1 MARVARKK
9 SETGIYHIMLRGID
23 GRDIFLDTEDK
34 SKFLDKLLTTKKNV
48 NFKLYGYCLMD
59 NHIHLLMQE
68 AEDIGTS
75 IKRITVGYVHWHNN
89 KYGRSGHLFQ
99 NRYLSEP
106 VETERY
112 LLAVLR
118 YIHQN
123 PQKAIIVKQMN
134 DYLWSSYN
142 QYLALYNG
150 QAVHIDGALI
160 KAYFKSSNEFIKFMN
175 EHDDQ
180 VFLEYK
186 QVKRYTDNMLRTTIE
201 KEFNVAHI
209 SDLSMETRNKKIKE
223 MYERTGASIRQLGRV
238 LGVGKGV
245 IENAL
250 KQDR

>member
-1 MARVARKK
+1 
-9 SETGIYHIMLRGID
+9 
-23 GRDIFLDTEDK
+23 
-34 SKFLDKLLTTKKNV
+34 
-48 NFKLYGYCLMD
+48 MD